1 MRHTRVWFQ
10 LFRAHRVSMM
20 TTLAEGYMIT
30 TTNLYIHQKKNRPF
44 PNLSFFEPNL
54 LQIIDNKYY
63 LYIIQLLSDHHVF
76 THFTLKE
83 TALI

>member
-30 TTNLYIHQKKNRPF
+30 TTNLCIHQKKTRPF
-44 PNLSFFEPNL
+44 SSLSFFEPNL

-63 LYIIQLLSDHHVF
+63 LCIIQLLSDHHCTF
-76 THFTLKE
+76 YLKGNSFN
-83 TALI
+83 